1 MKKPLFLGRCT
12 IMANKC
18 DVCGKAPLSGNK
30 VSHSNIKSK
39 RKWAPNIKKI
49 KVVVNNSTKRIN
61 VCTRCLRTGK
71 VKRAI

>member
-1 MKKPLFLGRCT
+1 
-12 IMANKC
+12 MANKC
-18 DVCGKAPLSGNK
+18 DVCGKASLSGNK

-49 KVVVNNSTKRIN
+49 KAVVNNSTKRIN

>member
-1 MKKPLFLGRCT
+1 
-12 IMANKC
+12 MANKC

>member
-1 MKKPLFLGRCT
+1 
-12 IMANKC
+12 MANKC

-49 KVVVNNSTKRIN
+49 KAVVNNSTKRIN